1 MIETQLGP
9 LDELSL
15 RALRREELAMLT
27 VFGSINVDLT
37 FQLPHLPRVGETVL
51 TPSLSRT
58 VGGKGAN
65 QAAAAARDGAETRFI
80 GCVGED
86 AFGTM
91 ARAALVDIGVDVTL
105 LQTTAETTGLAAVW
119 VDAEGRNQIAVASGA
134 NGALRAAVFVAAAA
148 VTNEHVVLQMET
160 PADEVAAVIA
170 AAKRRGAIVILN
182 LAPALPLPAAALRAV
197 DVLVLNEEEAA
208 AACGAL
214 GCPREGAQ
222 EQLAVLA
229 AELGTTIIITL
240 GAAGAIGAA
249 GSARW
254 QAPAL
259 PVVAVDSTG
268 AGDCFVGVL
277 AAGMLRGLALPAAM
291 RRAAVAGSLACTI
304 VGAMPSFPACA
315 SIEAAL
321 AGAAQL

>member
-1 MIETQLGP
+1 
-9 LDELSL
+9 
-15 RALRREELAMLT
+15 MLT

-51 TPSLSRT
+51 TPTLSRA

-91 ARAALVDIGVDVTL
+91 ARAALVDIGVDATL
-105 LQTTAETTGLAAVW
+105 LQTTAEATGLAAVW
-119 VDAEGRNQIAVASGA
+119 VDGEGRNQIAVASGA
-134 NGALRAAVFVAAAA
+134 NGALRAAAFAEAAA
-148 VTNEHVVLQMET
+148 VPNEHVVLQMET
-160 PADEVAAVIA
+160 PADEVAAVID

-182 LAPALPLPAAALRAV
+182 LAPALPLPASAMRAV

-214 GCPREGAQ
+214 GCRREGTQ
-222 EQLAVLA
+222 EQLAALA
-229 AELGTTIIITL
+229 AELGTTIIITR

-249 GSARW
+249 GTARW
-254 QAPAL
+254 RVPAL
-259 PVVAVDSTG
+259 PVAAVDTTG

-277 AAGMLRGLALPAAM
+277 AAAMLRGLTLPAAM

-304 VGAMPSFPACA
+304 VGAMPSFPGRA

-321 AGAAQL
+321 AGAPQV